1 MDSKCL
7 RLVRICE
14 LLFVQLCKGVY
25 HTVQARAVVLLLPC
39 GLTRAFSFIIDSGAR
54 AFFMFVHN
62 AGLVLDFVKLN
73 C

>member
-7 RLVRICE
+7 RLVRVCE

-39 GLTRAFSFIIDSGAR
+39 GLTRAFSLIIDSGAR
-54 AFFMFVHN
+54 AFLCLFINV
-62 AGLVLDFVKLN
+62 GKLFKKLAS
-73 C
+73 